1 MVKPRKAISTFYVS
15 LIIMDHLADLNLF
28 LRVLDLGSISAAA
41 RSLDLSAAVASQ
53 RLKRLERSLG
63 VRLLHRTTRQL
74 RPTAEG
80 IALSEQ
86 GRPLVEELDALTSS
100 LRNNARNIAG
110 TLRVSIPATF
120 GRLYISPLLPEF
132 MSRHPQLRLDMDL
145 SDQMRDLVGEG
156 LDLAIRIG
164 TLKDSEL
171 VATRLA
177 SNRRVLCASP
187 AYLRRRGTPKKP
199 EDLAAHECLLMTS
212 NRDTAGVWQLRGPD
226 DSTIDV
232 RVQSR
237 LRSNLGE
244 VLRDAAISGLG
255 ISLHSTWHVCE
266 DLRAGR
272 LKVVLPD
279 YGLPESGI
287 YAVMPQ
293 RRMILPRVR
302 AFVDFLHRQLGGA
315 PPWERYLTAKPSRKR
330 SARIGD
336 RHGL

>member
-1 MVKPRKAISTFYVS
+1 VVKPGGATSTFYVS
-15 LIIMDHLADLNLF
+15 LKIMDHLADLNLF

-41 RSLDLSAAVASQ
+41 RSLDLPVAVASQ

-74 RPTAEG
+74 KPTAEG
-80 IALSEQ
+80 MALAEQ

-100 LRNNARNIAG
+100 LRNNARSIAG

-120 GRLYISPLLPEF
+120 GRLYVSPLLPEF

-145 SDQMRDLVGEG
+145 SDQLRDLVGEG

-164 TLKDSEL
+164 SLKDSEL

-187 AYLRRRGTPKKP
+187 AYLRRRGTPGKP
-199 EDLAAHECLLMTS
+199 EDLASHDCLVMTS
-212 NRDTAGVWQLRGPD
+212 RRDTAGVWQLQSPD
-226 DSTIDV
+226 GATVDV
-232 RVQSR
+232 RVQGR

-272 LKVVLPD
+272 LKIVLPD
-279 YGLPESGI
+279 YRLPESAI

-302 AFVDFLHRQLGGA
+302 AFVDFLQRHFGGT
-315 PPWERYLTAKPSRKR
+315 PPWERYLAAKPSRGR
-330 SARIGD
+330 SAPIGD